1 MIVTLLT
8 DFGTADYF
16 VGALKGAVLASNPEA
31 RVVDITHEVPPY
43 DVEAGAFILR
53 AAFETFPEGT
63 VHVAV
68 VDPGVGSAR
77 RAIAVEGRGHTF
89 VGPDNGL
96 FGHVYERTGSLQSLP
111 RSRTRI
117 FSEAKSARPSTG
129 ATSSR
134 PWRARSRAACA
145 REELGPEVDDFVRLP
160 SASRSSAAVDGTL
173 AASVIHVDRFGNLRH
188 EHHARRPERSSDR
201 ARRAP
206 QSLRARGSTLP
217 PLLRRRRGRVGE
229 PFAVWGSA
237 GLLEVAVFRDSA
249 AQRWA
254 RRGSEVEVL
263 LASAGISCTKTKA
276 RVRPALTLVSTSR
289 HFAIFNLLRI
299 FKD

>member
-16 VGALKGAVLASNPEA
+16 AGALKGAVLASNPEA

-77 RAIAVEGRGHTF
+77 RAVAVEGRGHTF

-96 FGHVYERTGSLQSLP
+96 FGHVYERAGP
-111 RSRTRI
+111 SRVFQLTNRNFFRREVSPTFHGRDI
-117 FSEAKSARPSTG
+117 FAPVAG
-129 ATSSR
+129 ALSR
-134 PWRARSRAACA
+134 GVRA
-145 REELGPEVDDFVRLP
+145 EELGPEVFDFARLP
-160 SASRSSAAVDGTL
+160 SAAVEKTAAGTL
-173 AASVIHVDRFGNLRH
+173 VGTVIHVDRFGNLITNIT
-188 EHHARRPERSSDR
+188 PEDLSDE
-201 ARRAP
+201 
-206 QSLRARGSTLP
+206 SVARGAR
-217 PLLRRRRGRVGE
+217 LRIGGREVRRFRRFFAEGAEGAGE

-249 AQRWA
+249 ARVLGA
-254 RRGSEVEVL
+254 KRGDKVEV
-263 LASAGISCTKTKA
+263 
-276 RVRPALTLVSTSR
+276 
-289 HFAIFNLLRI
+289 NL
-299 FKD
+299 

>member
-31 RVVDITHEVPPY
+31 RVVDLTHEVPPY
-43 DVEAGAFILR
+43 DVEAGAFTLR

-77 RAIAVEGRGHTF
+77 RGIAVEGRGHTF

-96 FGHVYERTGSLQSLP
+96 FGHVCERLGPFRVFQLTNRNFFRREVSPTFHGRDIFAPVAGAL
-111 RSRTRI
+111 SR
-117 FSEAKSARPSTG
+117 G
-129 ATSSR
+129 V
-134 PWRARSRAACA
+134 RA
-145 REELGPEVDDFVRLP
+145 EELGPEVFDFVRLP
-160 SASRSSAAVDGTL
+160 SAAVEKTADGKL
-173 AASVIHVDRFGNLRH
+173 VGSVIHVDRFGNLVTNIT
-188 EHHARRPERSSDR
+188 PEELSEESI
-201 ARRAP
+201 
-206 QSLRARGSTLP
+206 ARGAR
-217 PLLRRRRGRVGE
+217 LRIGGREVGRFRRFFAEDAEGAGE

-249 AQRWA
+249 ARA
-254 RRGSEVEVL
+254 LGAKRGDKVEVKL
-263 LASAGISCTKTKA
+263 
-276 RVRPALTLVSTSR
+276 SR
-289 HFAIFNLLRI
+289 Q
-299 FKD
+299 

>member
-16 VGALKGAVLASNPEA
+16 VGALRGAVLSSNPEA

-43 DVEAGAFILR
+43 DVESAAFTLR

-77 RAIAVEGRGHTF
+77 RGVVVEGRGHTF

-96 FGHVYERTGSLQSLP
+96 FGHVYERVRPFRVFHLTNRNFF
-111 RSRTRI
+111 RSEVSPTFHGRDI
-117 FSEAKSARPSTG
+117 FAPVAG
-129 ATSSR
+129 ALSR
-134 PWRARSRAACA
+134 GVRA
-145 REELGPEVDDFVRLP
+145 EELGPEVFDFVRLP
-160 SASRSSAAVDGTL
+160 SAAPERAAGGMLVG
-173 AASVIHVDRFGNLRH
+173 AVIHVDRFGNLVTNITQ
-188 EHHARRPERSSDR
+188 EELSEESV
-201 ARRAP
+201 
-206 QSLRARGSTLP
+206 ARGAR
-217 PLLRRRRGRVGE
+217 LRINGREVRRFRRFFAEDAESAGE

-249 AQRWA
+249 ARVLGA
-254 RRGSEVEVL
+254 KRGDKVEV
-263 LASAGISCTKTKA
+263 
-276 RVRPALTLVSTSR
+276 
-289 HFAIFNLLRI
+289 NL
-299 FKD
+299 